1 MHSERTTDLVR
12 LRLAAALT
20 HLVPPLA
27 LTIWPLRGPSVVVS
41 RLGRQH
47 PDLSACTFRTMVAAA
62 MAGEPPPVGLPWLLE
77 VEDLSVDG
85 IGVRHVG
92 DGVVALEHG
101 TEQGV
106 GHGAGHGTGQGRWWP
121 TLLDAEALTSVVADA
136 AVGVLEAELV
146 PTEVVASTEVA
157 AHVDTELGVTVVQLR
172 TPPGSVVHER
182 RCDSLARALAR
193 SCVVAE
199 LLTGAGSGSRA

>member
-1 MHSERTTDLVR
+1 MRSERTTDLVR

-20 HLVPPLA
+20 HLVPPLT
-27 LTIWPLRGPSVVVS
+27 LTIWPVRGPSVVVS
-41 RLGRQH
+41 RLGRQQ
-47 PDLSACTFRTMVAAA
+47 PDLSACTFRSMVAAA

-101 TEQGV
+101 TEQVTGQ
-106 GHGAGHGTGQGRWWP
+106 GTGQGRWWP
-121 TLLDAEALTSVVADA
+121 TLLDAAALTSVVADA
-136 AVGVLEAELV
+136 AVGVLEEELV
-146 PTEVVASTEVA
+146 PAEVVARTEVA

>member
-27 LTIWPLRGPSVVVS
+27 LTIWPVRGPSVVVS

-47 PDLSACTFRTMVAAA
+47 PDLSACTLRTMVAAA

-101 TEQGV
+101 TS
-106 GHGAGHGTGQGRWWP
+106 QGRWWP

-136 AVGVLEAELV
+136 AVGVLEEELV
-146 PTEVVASTEVA
+146 PAEVVASTEVA

>member
-1 MHSERTTDLVR
+1 MRSERTTDLVR

-20 HLVPPLA
+20 HLVPPLT
-27 LTIWPLRGPSVVVS
+27 LTIWPVRGPSVVVS

-47 PDLSACTFRTMVAAA
+47 PDLSACTFRSMVAAA

-101 TEQGV
+101 TDQV
-106 GHGAGHGTGQGRWWP
+106 AGHGTGQGRWWP
-121 TLLDAEALTSVVADA
+121 TLLDADALTSVVADA
-136 AVGVLEAELV
+136 AVGVLEEELV
-146 PTEVVASTEVA
+146 PAEVVARTEVA

-199 LLTGAGSGSRA
+199 LLTGAGSGSRT

>member
-27 LTIWPLRGPSVVVS
+27 LTIWPVRGPSVVVS
-41 RLGRQH
+41 RLGRQQ
-47 PDLSACTFRTMVAAA
+47 PDLSACTFRSMVAAA
-62 MAGEPPPVGLPWLLE
+62 LAGEPPPVGLPWLLE
-77 VEDLSVDG
+77 VDDLSVDG

-101 TEQGV
+101 T
-106 GHGAGHGTGQGRWWP
+106 GQGRWWP
-121 TLLDAEALTSVVADA
+121 TLLGAEALTSVVADA
-136 AVGVLEAELV
+136 AVGVLEEELV
-146 PTEVVASTEVA
+146 PADVVAHTEVA
-157 AHVDTELGVTVVQLR
+157 AHVDAELDVTVVQLR

-199 LLTGAGSGSRA
+199 LLTAAGSGSRT

>member
-1 MHSERTTDLVR
+1 MRSERTTDLVR

-27 LTIWPLRGPSVVVS
+27 LTIWPVRGPSVVVS

-47 PDLSACTFRTMVAAA
+47 PDLSACTFRSMVAAV
-62 MAGEPPPVGLPWLLE
+62 MAGEAPPVGLPWLLE

-101 TEQGV
+101 T
-106 GHGAGHGTGQGRWWP
+106 GQGRWWP
-121 TLLDAEALTSVVADA
+121 TLLDSDALTSVVADA
-136 AVGVLEAELV
+136 AVGVLEEELV
-146 PTEVVASTEVA
+146 PAEVVARTEVA